1 MQRLNKYIASSGIC
15 SRRKADELIERGVV
29 NVNGKIVKELG
40 FQVGA
45 KDKVF
50 VNKVLV
56 SPKKFEYYR
65 FYKPAGYITTADDE
79 KGRKTI
85 YDVIPKELSNLKP
98 VGRLDKDS
106 TGLLILTN
114 DGEMINQLTHPSLK
128 VNKVYVVSV
137 EGKVGI
143 NDLET
148 FYKGIEIED
157 GKIAYADA
165 QILEISNKSTML
177 QVTLN
182 QGMNRQIRKMCD
194 YIGHPV
200 ISLKRIQHATISI
213 EGLKRGQ
220 VKPIK
225 PSQIKDL
232 KQYLKKIE
240 KDKMIK
246 YALVGNIASGKST
259 MEKMLEQHNFVVLDT
274 DFMAHDILIDNPQIA
289 KAFSEYDVFEF
300 GRLSREKLGKLVFE
314 NIDLKEKLESLIHP
328 LIKKEI
334 ETAFETYKNEKYV
347 FISVPLLFEVG
358 WQDMFDK
365 IIFIK
370 TEDDI
375 RLKRLIERNNYK
387 EEYAKKRILSQM
399 SQSEK
404 ENKADYVIE
413 NNSSLKEFEEKIA
426 NFIKENLI

>member
-1 MQRLNKYIASSGIC
+1 
-15 SRRKADELIERGVV
+15 
-29 NVNGKIVKELG
+29 
-40 FQVGA
+40 
-45 KDKVF
+45 
-50 VNKVLV
+50 
-56 SPKKFEYYR
+56 
-65 FYKPAGYITTADDE
+65 
-79 KGRKTI
+79 
-85 YDVIPKELSNLKP
+85 
-98 VGRLDKDS
+98 
-106 TGLLILTN
+106 
-114 DGEMINQLTHPSLK
+114 
-128 VNKVYVVSV
+128 
-137 EGKVGI
+137 
-143 NDLET
+143 
-148 FYKGIEIED
+148 
-157 GKIAYADA
+157 
-165 QILEISNKSTML
+165 
-177 QVTLN
+177 
-182 QGMNRQIRKMCD
+182 
-194 YIGHPV
+194 
-200 ISLKRIQHATISI
+200 
-213 EGLKRGQ
+213 
-220 VKPIK
+220 
-225 PSQIKDL
+225 
-232 KQYLKKIE
+232 
-240 KDKMIK
+240 MIK